1 MIVIDGQGGNVGR
14 LLVKSIKESF
24 PEVSVRAIGTNSTAT
39 TNMLKAGADEAA
51 TGENAVIVGCKSA
64 DLIVGPIGI
73 IIPDALLG
81 EVTSAMARA
90 VGSSDATK
98 ILIPLNKCEVLVAGA
113 RDKSTGELI
122 DEAIAMIRDIM
133 K

>member
-1 MIVIDGQGGNVGR
+1 MGINYTELG
-14 LLVKSIKESF
+14 KK
-24 PEVSVRAIGTNSTAT
+24 
-39 TNMLKAGADEAA
+39 
-51 TGENAVIVGCKSA
+51 TGEMVLDIAKGKSA
-64 DLIVGPIGI
+64 GDIPVKVFDEDLNGYLNLDYVEEIGI

-98 ILIPLNKCEVLVAGA
+98 ILIPLNKCEVLAAGA